1 MRACA
6 KCKEPLSGIRIHK
19 EYGHGY
25 EEFCSERCYNG
36 FEKDLDEFEEQMQKI
51 KHSSA
56 LGLSGFQEIGT
67 AVGKLVQEK
76 NESYGDAFLRVGEVL
91 RVLYPEGIGLD
102 QYDDMLAITR
112 VLDKLFR
119 IATDKDAFGE
129 TPWQDVCGYAILSVA
144 RDNAKRKD
152 QTKKER

>member
-1 MRACA
+1 MRASG
-6 KCKEPLSGIRIHK
+6 KHKEPLSGVGIRK
-19 EYGHGY
+19 EDGHGC
-25 EEFCSERCYNG
+25 EEFCSARCYSG
-36 FEKDLDEFEEQMQKI
+36 FTKDV
-51 KHSSA
+51 SA
-56 LGLSGFQEIGT
+56 PGLSGFQEIGT

-76 NESYGDAFLRVGEVL
+76 NEAYGDAFLRVGEVL
-91 RVLYPEGIGLD
+91 RILYPEGISLD

-129 TPWQDVCGYAILSVA
+129 TPWQDICGYAILSIA

-152 QTKKER
+152 QPKQER

>member
-1 MRACA
+1 MRASDTHKA
-6 KCKEPLSGIRIHK
+6 PLPGGGIRK
-19 EYGHGY
+19 EDGHRC
-25 EEFCSERCYNG
+25 EESCSERCYSG
-36 FEKDLDEFEEQMQKI
+36 FTKDV
-51 KHSSA
+51 SA
-56 LGLSGFQEIGT
+56 PGLSGFQEIGT

-76 NESYGDAFLRVGEVL
+76 NEAYGDAFLRVGEVL
-91 RVLYPEGIGLD
+91 RVLYPKGISLD

-129 TPWQDVCGYAILSVA
+129 TPWQDICGYAILSIA

-152 QTKKER
+152 QPKQER

>member
-1 MRACA
+1 MRTSD
-6 KCKEPLSGIRIHK
+6 KHKEPLPGIVVRKKDGHRCEESCSARCHSG
-19 EYGHGY
+19 
-25 EEFCSERCYNG
+25 FA
-36 FEKDLDEFEEQMQKI
+36 KDT
-51 KHSSA
+51 SVP
-56 LGLSGFQEIGT
+56 GLSGFQEIGT

-76 NESYGDAFLRVGEVL
+76 NKAYGDAFLRVGEVL
-91 RVLYPEGIGLD
+91 RILYPEGISLD

-129 TPWQDVCGYAILSVA
+129 TPWQDVCGYAILSIA

>member
-1 MRACA
+1 MRASDKYKA
-6 KCKEPLSGIRIHK
+6 PLSGVGVRK
-19 EYGHGY
+19 EDGHRC
-25 EEFCSERCYNG
+25 EESCSERCYRG
-36 FEKDLDEFEEQMQKI
+36 FTKDV
-51 KHSSA
+51 SA
-56 LGLSGFQEIGT
+56 PGLSGFQEIGT

-76 NESYGDAFLRVGEVL
+76 NEAYGDAFLRVGEVL
-91 RVLYPEGIGLD
+91 RVLYPEGISLD

-129 TPWQDVCGYAILSVA
+129 TPWQDVCGYAILSIA

>member
-1 MRACA
+1 MRTSDKYKA
-6 KCKEPLSGIRIHK
+6 PLSGVGVRK
-19 EYGHGY
+19 EDGHRCEGS
-25 EEFCSERCYNG
+25 CSERCYSG
-36 FEKDLDEFEEQMQKI
+36 FTKDVPTP
-51 KHSSA
+51 
-56 LGLSGFQEIGT
+56 GLSGFQEIGT

-76 NESYGDAFLRVGEVL
+76 NEAYGDAFLRVGEVL
-91 RVLYPEGIGLD
+91 RILYPEGISLD

-129 TPWQDVCGYAILSVA
+129 TPWQDICGYAILSIA

>member
-1 MRACA
+1 M
-6 KCKEPLSGIRIHK
+6 KKSTHELKDLFGEPLTKERIK
-19 EYGHGY
+19 VLQEDGHRCG
-25 EEFCSERCYNG
+25 ESCSERCYRG
-36 FEKDLDEFEEQMQKI
+36 FEKAT
-51 KHSSA
+51 SA
-56 LGLSGFQEIGT
+56 PGLSGFQEIGA
-67 AVGKLVQEK
+67 AVGKLVQAK
-76 NESYGDAFLRVGEVL
+76 NEAYGDAFLRVGEVL
-91 RVLYPEGIGLD
+91 RILYPEGISLD

-129 TPWQDVCGYAILSVA
+129 TPWQDVCGYAILSIA

>member
-1 MRACA
+1 MRAHA
-6 KCKEPLSGIRIHK
+6 KNKEPLSGVGIRK
-19 EYGHGY
+19 EDGHGC
-25 EEFCSERCYNG
+25 EESCSARCHSG
-36 FEKDLDEFEEQMQKI
+36 FAKDT
-51 KHSSA
+51 SA
-56 LGLSGFQEIGT
+56 PGLSGFQEIGT

-76 NESYGDAFLRVGEVL
+76 NEAYGDAFLRVGEIL

-129 TPWQDVCGYAILSVA
+129 TPWQDICGYAILSIA

-152 QTKKER
+152 QPKQER

>member
-6 KCKEPLSGIRIHK
+6 KNKEPLSGVGRRK
-19 EYGHGY
+19 EDGHGC
-25 EEFCSERCYNG
+25 EEFCSERCHSG
-36 FEKDLDEFEEQMQKI
+36 FEKDVGEFEEQMQKI

-76 NESYGDAFLRVGEVL
+76 NEAYGDAFLRVGEVL
-91 RVLYPEGIGLD
+91 RILYPEGIGLD

-129 TPWQDVCGYAILSVA
+129 TPWQDVCGYAILSIA